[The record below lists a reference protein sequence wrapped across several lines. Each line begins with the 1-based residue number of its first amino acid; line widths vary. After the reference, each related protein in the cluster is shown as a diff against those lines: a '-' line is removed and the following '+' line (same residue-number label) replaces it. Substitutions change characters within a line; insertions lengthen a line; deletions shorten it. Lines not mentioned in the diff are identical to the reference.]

1 MFLTDD
7 DVRQSVAGLLKMDVA
22 GLAGYWDRLVK
33 ECHASAYY
41 DVRGILLQRGFTSAQ
56 VDTWDRGAEF
66 ERDLTLYW
74 CMVRG
79 GTIVPAASSE
89 QLDRLDRRKELETV
103 LVESAAAPQ
112 PPAHDPGRISHGVM
126 ATTYT
131 DADGVEQ
138 TDRWTKD
145 TVL

>member
-41 DVRGILLQRGFTSAQ
+41 DVRGALLQRGFTAAQ
-56 VDTWDRGAEF
+56 VDAWDRGAEF

-74 CMVRG
+74 CLVRG
-79 GTIVPAASSE
+79 GLQVHAISAE

-103 LVESAAAPQ
+103 LVETAAAPQ
-112 PPAHDPGRISHGVM
+112 PPAQEPGRIVSGVL
-126 ATTYT
+126 ATSYVT
-131 DADGVEQ
+131 ADGVTVE
-138 TDRWTKD
+138 DRWTRD

>member
-1 MFLTDD
+1 MFLTDP
-7 DVRQSVAGLLKMDVA
+7 DVRQSVAGLLKQDA
-22 GLAGYWDRLVK
+22 ATLAGYWDRLIQ

-41 DVRGILLQRGFTSAQ
+41 DVRGALLQRGFTVAQ
-56 VDTWDRGAEF
+56 VDGWDRGAEF

-79 GTIVPAASSE
+79 GLHVHAISAE

-103 LVESAAAPQ
+103 LVETAAAPQ
-112 PPAHDPGRISHGVM
+112 PPAHDPGRITHGVL

-131 DADGVEQ
+131 DAAGADRE
-138 TDRWTKD
+138 DRWTRD
-145 TVL
+145 TRL